1 MSITF
6 RKNVKSSVNK
16 NTTFKHTL
24 ESLFGKKLNTAQVN
38 RIKTEILESG
48 FITSESSINERLLK
62 EYAEF
67 KSYFPKYSYRKSE
80 LEKAKEIIKD
90 IEHDDYVYSAESI
103 FYKIKELLP
112 GLADSTVY
120 YWFEKVGSKFSTIKS
135 YNKDVTTLVIYQAV
149 KRKENLS
156 TAR

>member
-1 MSITF
+1 MGITF
-6 RKNVKSSVNK
+6 RRNSVKTVKN
-16 NTTFKHTL
+16 NTRLFKLKIEQHYNQFFD
-24 ESLFGKKLNTAQVN
+24 SRQASKIFK
-38 RIKTEILESG
+38 EIMESG
-48 FITSESSINERLLK
+48 YVETENEINGKILN
-62 EYAEF
+62 EYKQF
-67 KSYFPKYSYRKSE
+67 KLRFPNYSFKKQD
-80 LEKAKEIIKD
+80 LEQAREIIKD
-90 IEHDDYVYSAESI
+90 IKHDDYVYSAENI

-156 TAR
+156 T